1 MSVFKVFCDFRE
13 MATYSKSTTT
23 LVFSIVFVG
32 YIDRYFHYYIVTF
45 ELGVYIYIY
54 IYKL

>member
-54 IYKL
+54 KL